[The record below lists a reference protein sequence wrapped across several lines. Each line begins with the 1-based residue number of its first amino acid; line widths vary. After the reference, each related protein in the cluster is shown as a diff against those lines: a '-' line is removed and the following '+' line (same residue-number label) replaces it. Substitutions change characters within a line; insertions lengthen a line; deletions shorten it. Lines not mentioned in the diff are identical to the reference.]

1 MNFAFKIKKTS
12 RRKTISFIIK
22 DGFVLVLSPKYIT
35 ESYIQKLLIKK
46 EKWIEK
52 KLKEQTKNINIK
64 EKKFKNGECLF
75 YFGEKL
81 TLYSYLN
88 KDTSIKINQGILHVG
103 VKRKNSNLKKIIES
117 WYINQIQ
124 KYVEHNIYKIS
135 NQMYINFNSIKYRNY
150 KRKLGSCN
158 LTGDLA
164 FNWRIVMIPK
174 EVINYILVHELCHI
188 KHFNHSKDFWHMV
201 GEYIP
206 EYKNYNIWLKK
217 NINMMHW

>member
-1 MNFAFKIKKTS
+1 
-12 RRKTISFIIK
+12 
-22 DGFVLVLSPKYIT
+22 
-35 ESYIQKLLIKK
+35 
-46 EKWIEK
+46 
-52 KLKEQTKNINIK
+52 
-64 EKKFKNGECLF
+64 
-75 YFGEKL
+75 
-81 TLYSYLN
+81 
-88 KDTSIKINQGILHVG
+88 
-103 VKRKNSNLKKIIES
+103 
-117 WYINQIQ
+117 
-124 KYVEHNIYKIS
+124 
-135 NQMYINFNSIKYRNY
+135 MYINFNSIKYRNY